1 MAGGKVLAYKYQHE
15 SVFQSLT
22 YSCYSVLN
30 ETKTR
35 MISSAF
41 FSIFFVSTFGL
52 GPMIQNH
59 YNVAREER
67 EMNGLGEQVITMER

>member
-1 MAGGKVLAYKYQHE
+1 
-15 SVFQSLT
+15 
-22 YSCYSVLN
+22 
-30 ETKTR
+30 
-35 MISSAF
+35 MICSAF

-67 EMNGLGEQVITMER
+67 KMNGLGGQVITVQQ